1 MICAVFVREL
11 LPLCTE
17 MLLHERV
24 DDELFA
30 DGVARDLPDEL
41 PGPAVLSVGV
51 SRMLHILI
59 IIGVHLDAFPPFSV
73 ELHIKLTSS

>member
-1 MICAVFVREL
+1 MFFPIMVGEL
-11 LPLCTE
+11 PAILAE